1 MFEED
6 YVMRIIQEAVRA
18 LLKLRFGIDTPNPS
32 VELLEDALLRD
43 RSTEMTAMVDDGHIN
58 EAENRLDEAVDVSR
72 RDDLQ
77 MVLIFYSYLNDLD
90 DDFLD
95 KHDYSREE
103 IGQGLRD
110 MIGQFGLEGMADVY
124 LLDL

>member
-6 YVMRIIQEAVRA
+6 YVMRIIKEAVRA
-18 LLKLRFGIDTPNPS
+18 LLKLLFGIDTTNPS
-32 VELLEDALLRD
+32 VELLEDKQMRD
-43 RSTEMTAMVDDGHIN
+43 RVTEMTDMVDDGHIN
-58 EAENRLDEAVDVSR
+58 EAENRLYEGVDVR
-72 RDDLQ
+72 RRGGHQ
-77 MVLIFYSYLNDLD
+77 MVLVCFFYLSGLG

-95 KHDYSREE
+95 DHDYSREE

-110 MIGQFGLEGMADVY
+110 MIGRFGLEGMADVY

>member
-1 MFEED
+1 MEKEVFLEKLKKLVAVGKSKQNSLDVTEINDFFAGDNLGPEQMDEIYNYLEHNNIDVIPVIDETLLAED
-6 YVMRIIQEAVRA
+6 
-18 LLKLRFGIDTPNPS
+18 
-32 VELLEDALLRD
+32 DALL
-43 RSTEMTAMVDDGHIN
+43 
-58 EAENRLDEAVDVSR
+58 LD
-72 RDDLQ
+72 
-77 MVLIFYSYLNDLD
+77 DLD

>member
-6 YVMRIIQEAVRA
+6 YVMRIIKEAVRA
-18 LLKLRFGIDTPNPS
+18 LLKLLFGIDTTNPS
-32 VELLEDALLRD
+32 VELLEDKQMRD
-43 RSTEMTAMVDDGHIN
+43 RVTEMTDMVDDGHIN
-58 EAENRLDEAVDVSR
+58 EAENRLYEVVDVSR
-72 RDDLQ
+72 REDLQ

-95 KHDYSREE
+95 DHDYSREE
-103 IGQGLRD
+103 IGQGLGD
-110 MIGQFGLEGMADVY
+110 MIGRCGLEDMADVD

>member
-1 MFEED
+1 MYEED
-6 YVMRIIQEAVRA
+6 YVMRIIKEAVRA
-18 LLKLRFGIDTPNPS
+18 LLKLLFGIDTTNPS
-32 VELLEDALLRD
+32 VELLEDKQMRD
-43 RSTEMTAMVDDGHIN
+43 RVTEMTDMVDDGHIN
-58 EAENRLDEAVDVSR
+58 EAENRLYEVVDVSR
-72 RDDLQ
+72 REDLQ

-95 KHDYSREE
+95 DHDYSREE

-110 MIGQFGLEGMADVY
+110 MIGRFGLEGMADVY

>member
-1 MFEED
+1 M
-6 YVMRIIQEAVRA
+6 
-18 LLKLRFGIDTPNPS
+18 
-32 VELLEDALLRD
+32 RD
-43 RSTEMTAMVDDGHIN
+43 RVTGMTDMVDDGHIN
-58 EAENRLDEAVDVSR
+58 EAENRLYEVVDVSR
-72 RDDLQ
+72 REDLQ

-95 KHDYSREE
+95 DHDYSREE

-110 MIGQFGLEGMADVY
+110 MIGRFGLEGMADVY